1 MSAVISAIV
10 RSARP
15 SFRSKHDRLAF
26 ALHAF
31 VLGKGFKLVAVG
43 KTADEAAA
51 GPASSAEEVPVDGW
65 QELQDAYAFK
75 YVSDDTAS
83 RTLILKCIIAG
94 DMLLAHAAA
103 VGSTVEPSSVELNT
117 DQYATESDD
126 LVKGYR
132 DLDGLAAVLESSLKP
147 SVDAALSA
155 GAPSEQRG
163 NESTNK
169 NTVGHGKASH
179 GEAAERAEADRLR
192 EPLRAPDPS
201 GMPYPPHPAPGI
213 GAGDFLPGG
222 GLGPPGMGGPAGGPM
237 RGGGMHVGPD
247 SPMFDGRLRH
257 PAGPSFGGPWV
268 PGSRYDPIGP
278 PGMEGFDPDDFR
290 RGPPGRWRR
299 SPAPSPASLLTPV
312 LRPGKRFPVSQVHAN
327 VGSRVV
333 SRAPHLDESHLHARS
348 VCVCP
353 LSRKRIR

>member
-192 EPLRAPDPS
+192 EPLRATDPS
-201 GMPYPPHPAPGI
+201 GVPYLPHPAPGI

-290 RGPPGRWRR
+290 RGPPGRGG
-299 SPAPSPASLLTPV
+299 PSFHPDIGPP
-312 LRPGKRFPVSQVHAN
+312 PGMGGTNWDNMF
-327 VGSRVV
+327 G
-333 SRAPHLDESHLHARS
+333 
-348 VCVCP
+348 
-353 LSRKRIR
+353 